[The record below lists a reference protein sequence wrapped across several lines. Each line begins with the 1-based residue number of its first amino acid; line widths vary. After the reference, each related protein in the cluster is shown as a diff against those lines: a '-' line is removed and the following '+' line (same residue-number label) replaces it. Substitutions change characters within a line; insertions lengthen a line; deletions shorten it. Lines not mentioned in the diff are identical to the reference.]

1 MMSCREVTERA
12 SDVVDGTLPPLA
24 RLQLRLHL
32 MICEGC
38 RTYIDQMRGLKTM
51 LRQRPPLRPTAAAE
65 AVVLAAL
72 RISDEET
79 PRR

>member
-12 SDVVDGTLPPLA
+12 SDVVDGALSPVE
-24 RLQLRLHL
+24 RLKLRLHL

-38 RTYIDQMRGLKTM
+38 RAYIDQMRGLKTM
-51 LRQRPPLRPTAAAE
+51 LRHRPPLRSTAEAE
-65 AVVLAAL
+65 AVVMAAL
-72 RISDEET
+72 RTSDQEV

>member
-1 MMSCREVTERA
+1 MLSCREVTDRA
-12 SDVVDGTLPPLA
+12 SDVLDGNLPPLS
-24 RLQLRLHL
+24 RLKLRLHL

-51 LRQRPPLRPTAAAE
+51 LRQRPPVRPTAAAE
-65 AVVLAAL
+65 AAVMAAL
-72 RISDEET
+72 RVTDEET